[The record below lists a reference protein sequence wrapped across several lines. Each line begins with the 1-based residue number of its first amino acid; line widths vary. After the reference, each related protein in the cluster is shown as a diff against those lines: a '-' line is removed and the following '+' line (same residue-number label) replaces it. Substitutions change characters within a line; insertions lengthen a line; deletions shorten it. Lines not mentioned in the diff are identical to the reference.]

1 MRKPPCQTMFI
12 GKVSGTVVA
21 TIKDPAMEGQ
31 KLLLVERL
39 TPEGAVQDPYMIAV
53 DTVQAGV
60 GDTVLVLDEGNGARQ
75 VLEKEVAPIRT
86 VIVGIVDAVTLE
98 ARAN

>member
-1 MRKPPCQTMFI
+1 MFI

-21 TIKDPAMEGQ
+21 SIKDPAMEGH

-39 TPEGAVQDPYMIAV
+39 SPEGALQDPYMIAV

-75 VLEKEVAPIRT
+75 VLGREVAPIRT
-86 VIVGIVDAVTLE
+86 VIVGIVDTVTLE
-98 ARAN
+98 ATSG

>member
-1 MRKPPCQTMFI
+1 MFI
-12 GKVSGTVVA
+12 AKVAGTVVA
-21 TIKDPAMEGQ
+21 TIKLPAFHSQ

-39 TPEGAVQDPYMIAV
+39 SPQGDVQEPYMIAV

-75 VLEKEVAPIRT
+75 VMAAENAPIRT
-86 VIVGIVDAVTLE
+86 VIVGIVDSVSIEEFAPA
-98 ARAN
+98 ARS